1 MLVGFQYCKGTFC
14 SSQLIIFDVIKLF
27 FSPTAFCTVILASLV
42 NLTTLVFMW
51 LITPY
56 DCCIN
61 QTLPQKA
68 YLKNVPKGFFM
79 KPIVLTGFLWWLNG
93 KNLPAMQEKQ
103 VWFLGWE
110 DPLEKET
117 VTYSTPVLSP
127 GKSHGQ
133 RKMEAYSPWGCER
146 VGHDLATK

>member
-1 MLVGFQYCKGTFC
+1 MVKLDFNIVKVPFAFQ
-14 SSQLIIFDVIKLF
+14 QLIIFDVIKLF
-27 FSPTAFCTVILASLV
+27 FSLGHAFCTVILASLV

-79 KPIVLTGFLWWLNG
+79 KPIVLTGFL
-93 KNLPAMQEKQ
+93 
-103 VWFLGWE
+103 
-110 DPLEKET
+110 
-117 VTYSTPVLSP
+117 
-127 GKSHGQ
+127 
-133 RKMEAYSPWGCER
+133 
-146 VGHDLATK
+146 